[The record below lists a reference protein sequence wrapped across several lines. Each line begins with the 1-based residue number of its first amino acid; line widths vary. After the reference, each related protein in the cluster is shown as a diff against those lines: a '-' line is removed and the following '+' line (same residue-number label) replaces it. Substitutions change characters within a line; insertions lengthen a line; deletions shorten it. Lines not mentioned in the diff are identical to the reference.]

1 MLARLTVALA
11 ALVCWI
17 WQIPLAIE
25 LVELALLLD
34 GARELDGANE
44 LDCANELDGAKGL
57 EGAKELEGAAEL
69 GVEELI
75 AERAELEGRLPSVK
89 LAHWESTAKLPL
101 K

>member
-34 GARELDGANE
+34 GARELDDDKE
-44 LDCANELDGAKGL
+44 LD
-57 EGAKELEGAAEL
+57 GAKELEGAAEL

>member
-34 GARELDGANE
+34 GARELDRANE
-44 LDCANELDGAKGL
+44 LDDANELDGAK
-57 EGAKELEGAAEL
+57 ELDGAAEL

>member
-1 MLARLTVALA
+1 VLARLTVALA

-34 GARELDGANE
+34 GARELDDDKE
-44 LDCANELDGAKGL
+44 LD
-57 EGAKELEGAAEL
+57 GAKELEGAAEL

>member
-34 GARELDGANE
+34 GARELDDDKE
-44 LDCANELDGAKGL
+44 LD
-57 EGAKELEGAAEL
+57 GAKELEGAAEL

-75 AERAELEGRLPSVK
+75 TERAELEGRLPSVK

>member
-34 GARELDGANE
+34 GARELDGVNE
-44 LDCANELDGAKGL
+44 LDDANEL

-75 AERAELEGRLPSVK
+75 AERAEELEGRIPSVN

>member
-34 GARELDGANE
+34 GASELDGAKELEGANE
-44 LDCANELDGAKGL
+44 LD
-57 EGAKELEGAAEL
+57 GAKELEGAAEL

-75 AERAELEGRLPSVK
+75 AERTELEGRLPSVK

>member
-34 GARELDGANE
+34 
-44 LDCANELDGAKGL
+44 
-57 EGAKELEGAAEL
+57 GAKELEGAAEL

>member
-34 GARELDGANE
+34 GARELDDAK
-44 LDCANELDGAKGL
+44 ELDGV
-57 EGAKELEGAAEL
+57 KELEGAAEL

>member
-34 GARELDGANE
+34 GARELDDAK
-44 LDCANELDGAKGL
+44 ELDGVN
-57 EGAKELEGAAEL
+57 ELEGAAEL
-69 GVEELI
+69 SVEELI

>member
-34 GARELDGANE
+34 GARELDGA
-44 LDCANELDGAKGL
+44 
-57 EGAKELEGAAEL
+57 KELEGAAEL

-75 AERAELEGRLPSVK
+75 AERTELEGRLPSVK

>member
-34 GARELDGANE
+34 GARELDDAKE
-44 LDCANELDGAKGL
+44 LDDDKELD
-57 EGAKELEGAAEL
+57 GAKELEGAAEL

-75 AERAELEGRLPSVK
+75 TERAELEGRLPSVK

>member
-1 MLARLTVALA
+1 VLARLTVALA

-34 GARELDGANE
+34 GARELDDAKE
-44 LDCANELDGAKGL
+44 LD
-57 EGAKELEGAAEL
+57 GAKELEGAAEL